1 MSFIAITTKIS
12 GGPNM
17 KEILREIGAIARAL
31 DSISNIEFKELDL
44 TKGQYLYVI
53 RICEHPGIIQEKVAE
68 LLKVDRTTASRAI
81 QKLENKGFIEKRIEQ
96 GNKKNKLLFPTA
108 KSMDIYPFLKR
119 EGEYSNARA
128 LEGFSNEEINSIH
141 SLLTRVL
148 HNIEI
153 DWEEVK
159 KGHKRQY

>member
-1 MSFIAITTKIS
+1 
-12 GGPNM
+12 
-17 KEILREIGAIARAL
+17 
-31 DSISNIEFKELDL
+31 
-44 TKGQYLYVI
+44 
-53 RICEHPGIIQEKVAE
+53 
-68 LLKVDRTTASRAI
+68 
-81 QKLENKGFIEKRIEQ
+81 
-96 GNKKNKLLFPTA
+96 
-108 KSMDIYPFLKR
+108 MDIYPFLKR

-128 LEGFSNEEINSIH
+128 LEGFSKEEMDSIH